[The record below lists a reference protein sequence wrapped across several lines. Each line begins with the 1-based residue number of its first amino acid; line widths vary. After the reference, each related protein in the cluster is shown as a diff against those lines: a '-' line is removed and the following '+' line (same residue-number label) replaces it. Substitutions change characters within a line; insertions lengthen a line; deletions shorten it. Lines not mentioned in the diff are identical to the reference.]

1 MKNLYGILAIG
12 GFMVTMLCYVLAGI
26 QVEKSE
32 LLITFMIW
40 LGIEGV
46 MHGVAW
52 IVSRFH
58 TSHRPHYIR

>member
-12 GFMVTMLCYVLAGI
+12 GFMVTMAGI

-52 IVSRFH
+52 IVRRFH
-58 TSHRPHYIR
+58 TSHRPHYLR